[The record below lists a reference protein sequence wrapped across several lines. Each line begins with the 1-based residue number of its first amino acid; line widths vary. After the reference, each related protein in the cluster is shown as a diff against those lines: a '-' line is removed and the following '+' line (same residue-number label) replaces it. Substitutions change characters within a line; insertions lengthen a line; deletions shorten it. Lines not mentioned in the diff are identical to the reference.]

1 LTFIWGTAKLGTPD
15 LGCAATGNL
24 GEIVTEKKRKEKK
37 KKIDHEGGFQGALL
51 LQSTTKEGKFMADQ
65 VEPGSV

>member
-1 LTFIWGTAKLGTPD
+1 MD
-15 LGCAATGNL
+15 
-24 GEIVTEKKRKEKK
+24 EISRYSTTSDRQPAQQFGGHQKK